1 MKTASRAGRLGESL
15 SLSST
20 LFSTIQERIVSGK
33 IPPGLRLVERDLCEE
48 FGVSRGIVRESI
60 VRLSNSGLVETA
72 PDVGAKVSAFTTAH
86 IIDAFL
92 FREGVESIAAEQ
104 CAVRMN
110 REQAAA
116 LELLAQRFAAE
127 YAAHSAGRPNQ
138 LHQLDVSFHRAIVE
152 GSANALIRRAWDT
165 AMLHFIRGVKTPPAE
180 LVNEARVAIV
190 DDHLAIAAAIKA
202 GSAAEAG
209 LKMKRHLQHGR
220 SLFVQ
225 YSQRNLP
232 IDASSLLTPSP
243 RRSKSKTS
251 KPASA

>member
-1 MKTASRAGRLGESL
+1 M
-15 SLSST
+15 
-20 LFSTIQERIVSGK
+20 SGK
-33 IPPGLRLVERDLCEE
+33 IPAGLRLVERELCEE

-60 VRLSNSGLVETA
+60 VRLSHSGLVETT
-72 PDVGAKVSAFTTAH
+72 PDAGAKVSTFSYAQV
-86 IIDAFL
+86 IDAFM

-110 REQAAA
+110 REQAAD
-116 LELLAQRFAAE
+116 LELLARRFAAE
-127 YAAHSAGRPNQ
+127 YDAHFTGRPNQ

-152 GSANALIRRAWDT
+152 GSGNALIKRAWDT

-202 GSAAEAG
+202 GSAEKAG
-209 LKMKRHLQHGR
+209 LKMKQHLQHGR

-225 YSQRNLP
+225 YTQRNIP
-232 IDASSLLTPSP
+232 VDASLVLAPLPP
-243 RRSKSKTS
+243 RIKSRSS
-251 KPASA
+251 KPVSK